1 MPNAADIIDLVTEHE
16 ESTRNL
22 RDRFEEDYG
31 LYLLDQRLPPEP
43 DDAVEDSN
51 EGYRIYTSN
60 EPMTFADK
68 IMGLISAGNL
78 QIRTPAHDDQMS
90 DREADD
96 ICERFLIGAFDAA
109 DHRLLEMIQAP
120 VLESASFYVTLRG
133 WIAGR
138 FLIGKNAEDET
149 FVDITPWDP

>member
-1 MPNAADIIDLVTEHE
+1 MLNAAEIIKLVSDHE
-16 ESTRNL
+16 AATQNL
-22 RDRFEEDYG
+22 RDRFEDDYG

-68 IMGLISAGNL
+68 VISLIAAGNL
-78 QIRTPAHDDQMS
+78 QIRTPAHDDQAA

-109 DHRLLEMIQAP
+109 DERLLEMIQAP
-120 VLESASFYVTLRG
+120 VIPSGVCARTV
-133 WIAGR
+133 
-138 FLIGKNAEDET
+138 
-149 FVDITPWDP
+149 